1 MPAHLPPAE
10 GETPREH
17 PGGRAQTQ
25 LLLQPSATPGL
36 GHLLPSA
43 AKPSVS
49 GVARRWHLP
58 GEVGNASWI
67 CSSSLA
73 PALLFVGGKNQSLKK
88 SEKAL
93 GISAKMLGSYLEN
106 HHGLTCSVDWKHPET
121 PRVWRPGDA
130 LWHNAYS
137 LGTAPEETNMIKSL
151 LLPRCAP
158 SETEQGRRQR
168 EVSQNHVCGKT
179 FKEGLDESPSVG

>member
-1 MPAHLPPAE
+1 M
-10 GETPREH
+10 PREH

-73 PALLFVGGKNQSLKK
+73 PALPFVGGKNKNQSPRKPK
-88 SEKAL
+88 KAL
-93 GISAKMLGSYLEN
+93 GISVKMLGSYLEN
-106 HHGLTCSVDWKHPET
+106 HRSLTCSMDWKHPEFED
-121 PRVWRPGDA
+121 PEI
-130 LWHNAYS
+130 LY
-137 LGTAPEETNMIKSL
+137 GTMRIPLE
-151 LLPRCAP
+151 LP
-158 SETEQGRRQR
+158 QKKGRRQR